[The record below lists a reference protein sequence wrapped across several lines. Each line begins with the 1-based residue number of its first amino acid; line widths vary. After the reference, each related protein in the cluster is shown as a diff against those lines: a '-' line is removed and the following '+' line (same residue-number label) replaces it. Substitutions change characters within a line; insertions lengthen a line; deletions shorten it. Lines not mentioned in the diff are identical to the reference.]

1 MFVVRKNE
9 TEYKGDVLK
18 ERETFGSRMGFI
30 LVSAGCAI
38 GLGNVWKFP
47 YMAGKYGG
55 AAFILIYLVFLAL
68 LGLPVLVCEF
78 AVGRASR
85 KSTARAFHDLEP
97 EGANFHNFSYMS
109 MVSNYVLMMFY
120 TMVAGWMI
128 YYVYV
133 MGSGQLHGK
142 SAEVIEDKFSGML
155 ASPGL
160 MVAITLAVIVCCI
173 GICSLGLQNGVE
185 RVTKVMMLAL
195 IVLMMVM
202 AVNSLMLSGNGEGL
216 KFYLVPS
223 IERAN
228 ARGWGNVLFDAMTQ
242 AFFTLS
248 VGMGSMEI
256 FGSYIGKE
264 RKLSGEAKSVMYL
277 DTFVALMAGIIILP
291 ACFAYG
297 ISPDKGPSL
306 LFMTLPNVFNHMPGG
321 RVWGIMFFIFMSF
334 AALSTVIAV
343 FENII
348 SISIDMFGWER
359 KKSLI
364 INLIGISVLSMP
376 AVLGFNKLSGITP
389 MGEGTNIM
397 DLEDFLVSGN
407 ILPLGSL
414 LFVLFCTRKNGWGFD
429 NFVAEA
435 DMGIGKPFPK
445 YLRKY
450 MSYVLPLIIIVI
462 YFKGYYDTFAPKGT
476 KLLCIWMGVAA
487 LFVLFIGYLAFG
499 RSRDKRS

>member
-1 MFVVRKNE
+1 ME
-9 TEYKGDVLK
+9 K
-18 ERETFGSRMGFI
+18 EQFKSRLGFI

-47 YMAGKYGG
+47 YMTWKYGG
-55 AAFILIYLVFLAL
+55 AAFILIYLVFLVL
-68 LGLPVLVCEF
+68 LGLPILVSEF

-85 KSTARAFHDLEP
+85 LSTARAFHKLEP
-97 EGANFHNFSYMS
+97 EGSNFHKYSYMG
-109 MVSNYVLMMFY
+109 MIGNYALMMFY
-120 TMVAGWMI
+120 TMVAGWMV

-133 MGSGQLHGK
+133 MGSGQLHGQ
-142 SAEVIEDKFSGML
+142 SVEAIEDKFLGML

-195 IVLMMVM
+195 IVLMIVM
-202 AVNSLMLSGNGEGL
+202 AVNSLMLSGNEEGL

-277 DTFVALMAGIIILP
+277 DTFVALMAGVIILP

-321 RVWGIMFFIFMSF
+321 RVWGILFFIFMSF

-348 SISIDMFGWER
+348 SISIDMFGWKR

-364 INLIGISVLSMP
+364 INLIGISVLSLP
-376 AVLGFNKLSGITP
+376 AVLGFNVLSGITP

-435 DMGIGKPFPK
+435 DTGIGKPFPQ
-445 YLRKY
+445 YFREY
-450 MSYVLPLIIIVI
+450 MSYVLPLIIVVI

-499 RSRDKRS
+499 RGRSRREQTKE

>member
-1 MFVVRKNE
+1 M
-9 TEYKGDVLK
+9 
-18 ERETFGSRMGFI
+18 ERENLKSRLGFI
-30 LVSAGCAI
+30 LLSAGCAI
-38 GLGNVWKFP
+38 GIGNVWKFP
-47 YMAGKYGG
+47 YMAGQGGGG
-55 AAFILIYLVFLAL
+55 AFVLFYLIFLVI
-68 LGLPVLVCEF
+68 LGLPIMTMEF
-78 AVGRASR
+78 AVGRASK
-85 KSTARAFHDLEP
+85 KSPVKAYQALEKP
-97 EGANFHNFSYMS
+97 GQKWHIHGYFTLAGCYL
-109 MVSNYVLMMFY
+109 LMMFY
-120 TMVAGWMI
+120 TMVAGWMV

-133 MGSGQLHGK
+133 MGSGQLHGG
-142 SAEVIEDKFSGML
+142 SVEAIEDKFTGML

-185 RVTKVMMLAL
+185 RVTKIMMFAL
-195 IVLMMVM
+195 IVLMIVM
-202 AVNSLMLSGNGEGL
+202 AVNSLMLSGNEEGL

-277 DTFVALMAGIIILP
+277 DTFVALMAGVIILP

-321 RVWGIMFFIFMSF
+321 RVWGILFFIFMSF

-348 SISIDMFGWER
+348 SISIDMFGWKR

-364 INLIGISVLSMP
+364 INLIGISVLSLP
-376 AVLGFNKLSGITP
+376 AVLGFNVLSGITP
-389 MGEGTNIM
+389 MGAGTNIM

-414 LFVLFCTRKNGWGFD
+414 LFVLFCTRKNGWGFE

-435 DMGIGKPFPK
+435 DTGIGKPFPQ

-450 MSYVLPLIIIVI
+450 MSYVLPLIIVVI
-462 YFKGYYDTFAPKGT
+462 YFKGYYDTFAPKGP

-499 RSRDKRS
+499 HGRSRREQTKE

>member
-1 MFVVRKNE
+1 M
-9 TEYKGDVLK
+9 
-18 ERETFGSRMGFI
+18 EREKFSSRLGFI
-30 LVSAGCAI
+30 LISAGCAI
-38 GLGNVWKFP
+38 GLGNVWRFP
-47 YMAGKYGG
+47 YIVGAYGG
-55 AAFILIYLVFLAL
+55 AAFVLIYLAFLL
-68 LGLPVLVCEF
+68 ILGLPIVVMEF
-78 AVGRASR
+78 AVGRASKR
-85 KSTARAFHDLEP
+85 SAALSFNLLEP
-97 EGANFHNFSYMS
+97 KDTKWHLTRYAAMAGNYM
-109 MVSNYVLMMFY
+109 LMMFY
-120 TMVAGWMI
+120 TMVAGWMV

-133 MGSGQLHGK
+133 MGSGQLHGG
-142 SAEVIEDKFSGML
+142 SVEAIEDKFTGML

-185 RVTKVMMLAL
+185 RVTKIMMFAL
-195 IVLMMVM
+195 IVLMIVM
-202 AVNSLMLSGNGEGL
+202 AVNSLMLSGNEEGL

-277 DTFVALMAGIIILP
+277 DTFVALMAGVIILP

-321 RVWGIMFFIFMSF
+321 RVWGILFFIFMSF

-348 SISIDMFGWER
+348 SISIDMFGWKR

-364 INLIGISVLSMP
+364 INLIGISVLSLP
-376 AVLGFNKLSGITP
+376 AVLGFNVLSGITP
-389 MGEGTNIM
+389 MGAGTNIM

-414 LFVLFCTRKNGWGFD
+414 LFVLFCTRKNGWGFE

-435 DMGIGKPFPK
+435 DTGIGKPFPQF
-445 YLRKY
+445 LRKY
-450 MSYVLPLIIIVI
+450 MSYVLPLIIVVI
-462 YFKGYYDTFAPKGT
+462 YFKGYYDTFAPKGP

-499 RSRDKRS
+499 HGRESRTDKKE

>member
-1 MFVVRKNE
+1 MSKESNN
-9 TEYKGDVLK
+9 GD
-18 ERETFGSRMGFI
+18 REKFASSLGFI

-47 YMAGKYGG
+47 YICGQNGG
-55 AAFILIYLVFLAL
+55 AIFIVIYLLCLLL
-68 LGLPVLVCEF
+68 LGYPILTCEF
-78 AVGRASR
+78 AIGRGSGKSVGSAL
-85 KSTARAFHDLEP
+85 KELAPKGGNWHK
-97 EGANFHNFSYMS
+97 FSWYAYAG
-109 MVSNYVLMMFY
+109 NYLLMMFY
-120 TMVAGWMI
+120 T
-128 YYVYV
+128 
-133 MGSGQLHGK
+133 
-142 SAEVIEDKFSGML
+142 
-155 ASPGL
+155 
-160 MVAITLAVIVCCI
+160 AVIVCCI

-185 RVTKVMMLAL
+185 RVTKIMMLAL
-195 IVLMMVM
+195 IVLMIVM
-202 AVNSLMLSGNGEGL
+202 AVNSLMLSGNEEGL

-277 DTFVALMAGIIILP
+277 DTFVALMAGVIILP

-321 RVWGIMFFIFMSF
+321 RVWGILFFIFMSF

-348 SISIDMFGWER
+348 SISIDMFGWKR

-364 INLIGISVLSMP
+364 INLIGISVLSLP
-376 AVLGFNKLSGITP
+376 AVLGFNMLSGITP
-389 MGEGTNIM
+389 MGAGTNIM

-414 LFVLFCTRKNGWGFD
+414 LFVLFCTRKNGWGFE

-435 DMGIGKPFPK
+435 DNGIGKPFPQ

-450 MSYVLPLIIIVI
+450 MSYVLPLIIVVI
-462 YFKGYYDTFAPKGT
+462 YFKGYYDTFAPKGP

-499 RSRDKRS
+499 HGRSRREQTKE

>member
-1 MFVVRKNE
+1 M
-9 TEYKGDVLK
+9 
-18 ERETFGSRMGFI
+18 ERETLKSRLGFI
-30 LVSAGCAI
+30 LLSAGCAI
-38 GLGNVWKFP
+38 GIGNVWKFP
-47 YMAGKYGG
+47 YMAGQGGGG
-55 AAFILIYLVFLAL
+55 AFVLFYLLFLVI
-68 LGLPVLVCEF
+68 LGLPIMTMEF

-85 KSTARAFHDLEP
+85 KSPVRAYQVLEKP
-97 EGANFHNFSYMS
+97 GSRWHIHGYLAMIG
-109 MVSNYVLMMFY
+109 NYLLMMFY
-120 TMVAGWMI
+120 TMVAGWMV

-133 MGSGQLHGK
+133 MGSGQLHGG
-142 SAEVIEDKFSGML
+142 SVEAIEGKFTGML

-185 RVTKVMMLAL
+185 RVTKIMMLAL
-195 IVLMMVM
+195 IVLMIVM
-202 AVNSLMLSGNGEGL
+202 AVNSLMLSGNEEGL

-277 DTFVALMAGIIILP
+277 DTFVALMAGVIILP

-321 RVWGIMFFIFMSF
+321 RVWGILFFIFMSF

-348 SISIDMFGWER
+348 SISIDMFGWKR

-364 INLIGISVLSMP
+364 INLIGISVLSLP
-376 AVLGFNKLSGITP
+376 AVLGFNMLSGITP
-389 MGEGTNIM
+389 MGAGTNIM

-414 LFVLFCTRKNGWGFD
+414 LFVLFCTRKNGWGFE

-435 DMGIGKPFPK
+435 DNGIGKPFPQ

-450 MSYVLPLIIIVI
+450 MSYVLPLIIVVI
-462 YFKGYYDTFAPKGT
+462 YFKGYYDTFAPKGP

-499 RSRDKRS
+499 HGRSRREQTKE

>member
-1 MFVVRKNE
+1 MGRDK
-9 TEYKGDVLK
+9 L
-18 ERETFGSRMGFI
+18 GSRLGFI
-30 LVSAGCAI
+30 LLSAGCAI
-38 GLGNVWKFP
+38 GIGNVWKFP
-47 YMAGKYGG
+47 YVVGQNGG
-55 AAFILIYLVFLAL
+55 GLFVLIYLFFLVI
-68 LGLPVLVCEF
+68 LGIPVLTMEF
-78 AVGRASR
+78 SIGRAAQ
-85 KSTARAFHDLEP
+85 KSPAKMYEQLEP
-97 EGANFHNFSYMS
+97 KGSKWHLHGK
-109 MVSNYVLMMFY
+109 VSLIGCYLLMMFY
-120 TMVAGWMI
+120 TMVAGWMV

-133 MGSGQLHGK
+133 MGSGRLHGG
-142 SAEVIEDKFSGML
+142 SEEAIEDKFTGML

-195 IVLMMVM
+195 IVLMIVM
-202 AVNSLMLSGNGEGL
+202 AVNSLMLSGNEEGL

-277 DTFVALMAGIIILP
+277 DTFVALMAGVIILP

-321 RVWGIMFFIFMSF
+321 RVWGILFFIFMSF

-348 SISIDMFGWER
+348 SISIDMFGWKR

-364 INLIGISVLSMP
+364 INLIGISVLSLP
-376 AVLGFNKLSGITP
+376 AVLGFNVLSGITP
-389 MGEGTNIM
+389 MGAGTNIM

-414 LFVLFCTRKNGWGFD
+414 LFVLFCTRKNGWGFE

-435 DMGIGKPFPK
+435 DNGIGKPFPQ

-450 MSYVLPLIIIVI
+450 MSYVLPLIIVVI
-462 YFKGYYDTFAPKGT
+462 YFKGYYDTFAPKGP

-499 RSRDKRS
+499 HGRESRTDKKE

>member
-1 MFVVRKNE
+1 M
-9 TEYKGDVLK
+9 
-18 ERETFGSRMGFI
+18 ERENLKSRLGFI
-30 LVSAGCAI
+30 LLSAGCAI
-38 GLGNVWKFP
+38 GIGNVWKFP
-47 YMAGKYGG
+47 YMAGQGGGG
-55 AAFILIYLVFLAL
+55 AFVLFYLIFLVI
-68 LGLPVLVCEF
+68 LGLQIMTMEF
-78 AVGRASR
+78 AVGRASK
-85 KSTARAFHDLEP
+85 KSPVKAYQALEKP
-97 EGANFHNFSYMS
+97 GQKWHIHGYFTLAGCYL
-109 MVSNYVLMMFY
+109 LMMFY
-120 TMVAGWMI
+120 TMVAGWMV

-133 MGSGQLHGK
+133 MGSGQLHGG
-142 SAEVIEDKFSGML
+142 SVEAIEDKFTGML

-160 MVAITLAVIVCCI
+160 MVGITLAVIVCCI

-185 RVTKVMMLAL
+185 RVTKIMMLAL
-195 IVLMMVM
+195 IVLMIVM
-202 AVNSLMLSGNGEGL
+202 AVNSLMLSGNEEGL

-277 DTFVALMAGIIILP
+277 DTFVALMAGVIILP

-321 RVWGIMFFIFMSF
+321 RVWGILFFIFMSF

-348 SISIDMFGWER
+348 SISIDMFGWKR

-364 INLIGISVLSMP
+364 INLIGISVLSLP
-376 AVLGFNKLSGITP
+376 AVLGFNMLSGITP
-389 MGEGTNIM
+389 MGAGTNIM

-414 LFVLFCTRKNGWGFD
+414 LFVLFCTRKNGWGFE

-435 DMGIGKPFPK
+435 DNGIGKPFPQ

-450 MSYVLPLIIIVI
+450 MSYVLPLIIVVI
-462 YFKGYYDTFAPKGT
+462 YFKGYYDTFAPKGP

-499 RSRDKRS
+499 HGRSRREQTKE